1 MSTANPL
8 IQPLIDHL
16 HSDGRLRVWS
26 VVITIFGDAIQ
37 PHGGIV
43 AMSDLQIMLGT
54 MNVESG
60 ALRTA
65 MSRLAKEGW
74 VTREKQGRNSFYQLS
89 KAGLKS
95 FIPATQKIYKA
106 EFSPDPQRL
115 IIAVGPDVIGH
126 ARETQNALLDAFGG
140 LQLRNGVALF
150 ADPSEKLRKQLA
162 DADMIQLESEI
173 AVLPDW
179 VIEKLDLQS
188 LADDYLALIE
198 RFAPLVATRNELE
211 MLSPLEA
218 LCVRTL
224 LIHDWR
230 RLILKQPALPKH
242 LLPADWPG
250 ATCHALVR
258 DLYLSL
264 LEQSENWWDAVPKK
278 AAQAELLRRFKS

>member
-37 PHGGIV
+37 PHGGTV
-43 AMSDLQIMLGT
+43 AMSDLQIMLSA
-54 MNVESG
+54 MNIESG
-60 ALRTA
+60 AVRTA

-89 KAGLKS
+89 KAGHKS

-106 EFSPDPQRL
+106 EFSPDPQKL
-115 IIAVGPDVIGH
+115 VIAVGSDVIGH

-140 LQLRNGVALF
+140 LPLRNGVALF

-198 RFAPLVATRNELE
+198 RFAPLVETRNKLE

-242 LLPADWPG
+242 LLPTNWPG
-250 ATCHALVR
+250 AACHALVR

-264 LEQSENWWDAVPKK
+264 LEQSENWWDAEPKK

>member
-1 MSTANPL
+1 MNTANPL

-37 PHGGIV
+37 PHGGTV
-43 AMSDLQIMLGT
+43 AMSDLQTMLSA
-54 MNVESG
+54 MNIESG
-60 ALRTA
+60 AVRTA

-89 KAGLKS
+89 KAGVKS

-106 EFSPDPQRL
+106 EFSPDPQKL
-115 IIAVGPDVIGH
+115 VIAVGSDVIGH

-150 ADPSEKLRKQLA
+150 ADPSDKVRKQLA
-162 DADMIQLESEI
+162 DADLVQIESQI
-173 AVLPDW
+173 DTLPDW

-188 LADDYLALIE
+188 LADDYLALIK
-198 RFAPLVATRNELE
+198 RFSPVAEAEGKLE
-211 MLSPLEA
+211 ALSPLEA

-230 RLILKQPALPKH
+230 RLILKQPPLPKR
-242 LLPADWPG
+242 LLPANWPG
-250 ATCHALVR
+250 AACHALVR

-264 LEQSENWWDAVPKK
+264 LEQSEDWWETEPKK
-278 AAQAELLRRFKS
+278 AAQAELSRRFKS

>member
-1 MSTANPL
+1 MNTANPL

-37 PHGGIV
+37 PHGGTV
-43 AMSDLQIMLGT
+43 AMSDLQTMLSA
-54 MNVESG
+54 MNIESG
-60 ALRTA
+60 AVRTA

-89 KAGLKS
+89 KAGVKS

-106 EFSPDPQRL
+106 EFSPDPQKL
-115 IIAVGPDVIGH
+115 VIAVGSDVIGH

-150 ADPSEKLRKQLA
+150 ADPSDKVRKQLA
-162 DADMIQLESEI
+162 DADLVQIESQI
-173 AVLPDW
+173 DTLPDW

-188 LADDYLALIE
+188 LADDYLALIK
-198 RFAPLVATRNELE
+198 RFSPVAEAEGKLE
-211 MLSPLEA
+211 ALSPLEA

-230 RLILKQPALPKH
+230 RLILKQPPLPKR
-242 LLPADWPG
+242 LLPANWPG
-250 ATCHALVR
+250 AACHALVR

-264 LEQSENWWDAVPKK
+264 LEQSEDWWETEPKK
-278 AAQAELLRRFKS
+278 SSAS